1 MTYAIDKYMN
11 AQVIYWKKQKEQ
23 LNEAEKVNR
32 HPFVTISREYGC
44 GGFMVAAKIVE
55 IFNDELKPDPQ
66 WAAYD
71 KKILDRLM
79 KDTGLSAHLVETLTE
94 KARSKMTNIIQ
105 TTFSSFPPQ
114 VAIHK
119 KLTEMIA
126 LLALHGNVVIVGR
139 GSNMI
144 TKNFINGFH
153 VRLVAP
159 VSRRVEKISKE
170 MNISKNEALKLINE
184 KTKQRDEYMKEFLR
198 FDLTDPHNY
207 DLTINDGEFTVEQAA
222 GLIIEGMRI
231 KGILVK

>member
-119 KLTEMIA
+119 KLTATITM
-126 LLALHGNVVIVGR
+126 LALHGNVVIVGR

-144 TKNFINGFH
+144 TKNISNGFH

-159 VSRRVEKISKE
+159 INCRAEKLSKE
-170 MNISKNEALKLINE
+170 MSISKTEALKLIKE
-184 KTKQRDEYMKEFLR
+184 KTRQRDDYMKEFLK

-207 DLTINDGEFTVEQAA
+207 SMTINDGEFSVEQAA
-222 GLIIEGMRI
+222 RLIIEGMKI
-231 KGILVK
+231 KGLIEK